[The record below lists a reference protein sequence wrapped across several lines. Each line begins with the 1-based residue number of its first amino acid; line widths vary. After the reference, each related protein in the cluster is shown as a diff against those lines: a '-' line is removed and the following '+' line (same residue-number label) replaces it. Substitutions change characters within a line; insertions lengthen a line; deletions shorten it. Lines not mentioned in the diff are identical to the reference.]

1 MNELQKQPLS
11 SLNPGER
18 TLMSVINVSGYAV
31 TKETIIS
38 LIRRLCRKSSIC
50 NVFSSHGISFTR
62 SNDILVSY
70 RCGES
75 FELNEFSNAD
85 LDLNTRPRKKLLP
98 VKTNDPFIMKMI
110 LIDSNW

>member
-1 MNELQKQPLS
+1 MKEMQKQPLL

-18 TLMSVINVSGYAV
+18 TLMSVINVSGYGV
-31 TKETIIS
+31 TKETVIS

-50 NVFSSHGISFTR
+50 NIFSSHGISFTR

-75 FELNEFSNAD
+75 FELIEFSIAD
-85 LDLNTRPRKKLLP
+85 LDLNTRQRKKMLP
-98 VKTNDPFIMKMI
+98 VKSKDPFITKMI
-110 LIDSNW
+110 FINSYW